1 MSIIINIVKSLGNIC
16 EIIYYKMSIPVI
28 ILVDKWKAFWKD
40 YKRSVKR
47 ITEPRYIVDDS
58 HKYSSVHD
66 ELEEPSME
74 ALHTTSIPII
84 QKEKGFI

>member
-1 MSIIINIVKSLGNIC
+1 
-16 EIIYYKMSIPVI
+16 MSIPVI
-28 ILVDKWKAFWKD
+28 ILVDKWKAFSKD

-58 HKYSSVHD
+58 HKYSNESSN
-66 ELEEPSME
+66 E
-74 ALHTTSIPII
+74 TYTNPII

>member
-1 MSIIINIVKSLGNIC
+1 MIIINIVKSLGNIC
-16 EIIYYKMSIPVI
+16 EIIYYKMSIPVT
-28 ILVDKWKAFWKD
+28 ILVERWKAFWKD

-58 HKYSSVHD
+58 HKYSS
-66 ELEEPSME
+66 EEE
-74 ALHTTSIPII
+74 TYTNPII

>member
-1 MSIIINIVKSLGNIC
+1 MIIINIVKSLGNIC

-58 HKYSSVHD
+58 HKYSNESSK
-66 ELEEPSME
+66 E
-74 ALHTTSIPII
+74 TYTNPII

>member
-1 MSIIINIVKSLGNIC
+1 MSIIINIVKILGNIC

-28 ILVDKWKAFWKD
+28 ILVDKWKAFSKD

-58 HKYSSVHD
+58 HKYSS
-66 ELEEPSME
+66 EEE
-74 ALHTTSIPII
+74 TYTNPII